1 MGKKKRVERAIN
13 LDKTVEFTKDI
24 KEGVIVEKTLDL
36 LTGNEVWI
44 VVDQIKVMFAENLSE

>member
-1 MGKKKRVERAIN
+1 MGKKKRVERAII

>member
-1 MGKKKRVERAIN
+1 MRKKKKVERAII

-24 KEGVIVEKTLDL
+24 KEGVIVEKQLDL

-44 VVDQIKVMFAENLSE
+44 VVDQVKVMFAKNSPK